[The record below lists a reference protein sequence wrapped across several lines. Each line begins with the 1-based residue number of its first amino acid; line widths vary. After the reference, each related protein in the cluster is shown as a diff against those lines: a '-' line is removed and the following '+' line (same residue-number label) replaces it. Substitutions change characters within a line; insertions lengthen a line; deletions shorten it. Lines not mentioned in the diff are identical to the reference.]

1 MINLYP
7 LKALNPMNVIK
18 ICGVIDLAR
27 LKVQNKLINQSD
39 VIVRKKLNNLNVK
52 TYHGSYDGGQPF
64 FGVLS

>member
-1 MINLYP
+1 
-7 LKALNPMNVIK
+7 MNVIK